1 MPHAALP
8 TVAPRFAHSRR
19 PAHPVT
25 RLGLALALLVLLPF
39 LAAPVC
45 AAESTLR
52 FHPATRTLDAQI
64 QGWTLD
70 ELLGQLSGATGWEIY
85 VEPAVTREIHARF
98 RDLPVGEALGRL
110 LGSLNYALL
119 PRDGAPEKLMV
130 FHTNAQ
136 EATRRIVAARAGG
149 GRIPNEVLVMLKPGT
164 GADPEA
170 LARQLGAR
178 ITGRIDKLG
187 AYRLEFAD
195 EAAAQAARDALAL
208 NNVVE
213 SVSDNYWIDPPPAPE
228 RLSASSALPFSLQP
242 AARAE
247 AGRLVVGLIDTA
259 VQPLGPAY
267 EAFML
272 KGIAIAPES
281 APVGNAPTH
290 GTAMAETLLRGVA
303 LALEDRGRASSVRLL
318 PVDVYGGSPTTT
330 SFSVAWGIS
339 AAVENGATLINLSL
353 GSAGDSALLRKVI
366 ENAAAQGVVFF
377 AAAGNTPTDAA
388 TYPAAYP
395 VVTAVTAGDKR
406 GNLAGYANY
415 GAFVDVVG
423 PGTSLVTYNNRSW
436 LISGTSA
443 ATAFVSGMAIGT
455 ADLTGRSLS
464 TVQDSLRRSL
474 AFRPPAK

>member
-1 MPHAALP
+1 
-8 TVAPRFAHSRR
+8 VAWI
-19 PAHPVT
+19 
-25 RLGLALALLVLLPF
+25 GLARWLLLLLLPPL

-45 AAESTLR
+45 AAEGTLR

-70 ELLGQLSGATGWEIY
+70 ELLGHLSGATGWDIY

-110 LGSLNYALL
+110 LGALNYALL
-119 PRDGAPEKLMV
+119 PRDGAPDKLMV

-149 GRIPNEVLVMLKPGT
+149 GRIPNEVLVVLKPGT

-187 AYRLEFAD
+187 AYRLEFAE

-208 NNVVE
+208 NNMVD
-213 SVSDNYWIDPPPAPE
+213 SVSDNFWIDPPPAPE
-228 RLSASSALPFSLQP
+228 RLSASSALPFSLKP
-242 AARAE
+242 AASADTS
-247 AGRLVVGLIDTA
+247 GLVVGLIDTA
-259 VQPLGPAY
+259 VQPLEPAY
-267 EAFML
+267 DAFLL
-272 KGIAIAPES
+272 KPISIAPGA
-281 APVGNAPTH
+281 APGGNAPTH

-303 LALEDRGRASSVRLL
+303 LALEDRGRASTVRLL

-330 SFSVAWGIS
+330 SFNVAWGIS

-388 TYPAAYP
+388 TYPAAYA

-406 GNLAGYANY
+406 GNLAGYANF
-415 GAFVDVVG
+415 GSFVDVVG
-423 PGTSLVTYNNRSW
+423 PGTSLVSYNNRSW

-443 ATAFVSGMAIGT
+443 ATAFVSGMALGT
-455 ADLTGRSLS
+455 ADLTGRPLTS
-464 TVQDSLRRSL
+464 VQNTLRETF
-474 AFRPPAK
+474 AFKPPSR